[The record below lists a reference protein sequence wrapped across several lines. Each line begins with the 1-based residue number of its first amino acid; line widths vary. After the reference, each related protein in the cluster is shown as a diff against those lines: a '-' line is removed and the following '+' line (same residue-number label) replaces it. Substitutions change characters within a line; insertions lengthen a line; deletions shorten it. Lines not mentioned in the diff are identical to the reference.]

1 MTTTETLRLLES
13 WSGSVVLCSE
23 ASCTLGLK
31 RPPNCTASSTKQQR
45 WVGLGTTQRRQLC
58 TMQSTLLWKSPH
70 CYSSVKKTEFVC
82 LEKIPNQME
91 EGNGKRPWT
100 WPLLGNWVLVR
111 VQRPTFRTLT
121 ELLCWRPFLMRAT
134 AAKLQP
140 QGDMQPL
147 YYLTS
152 LPKPTKNGFQAYLTL

>member
-1 MTTTETLRLLES
+1 MTSTETSRQLES

-31 RPPNCTASSTKQQR
+31 RSPNCTASSTKQQR

-58 TMQSTLLWKSPH
+58 TMHSTLLWKSPH

-91 EGNGKRPWT
+91 EGNGKRP
-100 WPLLGNWVLVR
+100 N
-111 VQRPTFRTLT
+111 LT
-121 ELLCWRPFLMRAT
+121 ELLCWRLFLMRAT